1 MTITFAFLTWT
12 QTLSYLEDTL
22 IKPNIL
28 RLVHLSINVCICQQ
42 RISLSDQFTDFDFFI
57 LGQPTLIKRNLIK
70 NFLFNIKNAVNMNFS
85 LIKLLFNDVLVI
97 NDVKPLI
104 INDIYEINTIYTASV
119 KPIISSKNCH
129 GYWKDDW

>member
-1 MTITFAFLTWT
+1 MFVYVNSGYRCPTSL
-12 QTLSYLEDTL
+12 LTL
-22 IKPNIL
+22 I
-28 RLVHLSINVCICQQ
+28 
-42 RISLSDQFTDFDFFI
+42 FFI

-104 INDIYEINTIYTASV
+104 INDIYEINTIYKRKTHNIQQELSWLLKRRLINTLV
-119 KPIISSKNCH
+119 CLIWFCLI
-129 GYWKDDW
+129 YV